1 MLIFYSIALVIILS
15 VGLLT
20 FVLFRNKNKLLA
32 VLLSLCAMS
41 VLVLGW
47 PIPIHGGFT
56 FLGAAIYDEWS
67 RDIGS
72 AVHDKNKQKHQNY
85 LDKLTNRFQGE
96 LPIQQ
101 IQTLSE
107 RWAKIIYNQNQS
119 AWLDTTSGQIWS
131 NWQLLPA
138 TDSLPPL
145 QIAKHH
151 CSEQIPTGFWSLATQ
166 AEYIVMSRNSGA
178 AFMSKSGTNIM
189 TYTIDTD
196 FKMEMPSYRVKGGGN
211 SFGNKI
217 RRFSVRCIA
226 RGPGSPERGYIKQ
239 DISLG
244 EWNRYQL
251 SKLNGKQ

>member
-1 MLIFYSIALVIILS
+1 MLIFYVIALAIILGS
-15 VGLLT
+15 GLLI
-20 FVLFRNKNKLLA
+20 FVLFKNKSKLLA
-32 VLLSLCAMS
+32 ATSSLCAMS
-41 VLVLGW
+41 ILIFIW

-56 FLGAAIYDEWS
+56 FLGIAIYDEWS
-67 RDIGS
+67 RDIER
-72 AVHDKNKQKHQNY
+72 ADQDENKQKQQDS
-85 LDKLTNRFQGE
+85 LDTLTNRFLGE

-131 NWQLLPA
+131 NWQLLPT

-151 CSEQIPTGFWSLATQ
+151 CSEQVPTGFWSLATE
-166 AEYIVMSRNSGA
+166 AEYIVMSRNGGA
-178 AFMSKSGTNIM
+178 DFMSDSGTNSM

-217 RRFSVRCIA
+217 RRFSIRCIA
-226 RGPGSPERGYIKQ
+226 RGPGSPKRGYIKQ
-239 DISLG
+239 DISLE
-244 EWNRYQL
+244 EWNQFQL
-251 SKLNGKQ
+251 SKLNSK